1 MRRREF
7 IAGLGGA
14 VAWPLTARAQQRM
27 PVIGYLVHGQTS
39 GPTSGFLAAF
49 RKGLSE
55 IGYVEGINVVIE
67 YRETEGRNELL
78 PSLAADLVQRRV
90 AVIVVPGSTPATLAT
105 KAATATIPIVFFV
118 GIDPVGSGLV
128 ASLARPGGNITGIS
142 NLATGLVAKRL
153 ELLHKLVP
161 AATSIALLV
170 NPTNPLG
177 AEAMLTE
184 GQTAARALGVN
195 LLVLNARNQDEIEAA
210 FANLIEQRAGAL
222 LVGADALFS
231 GGSVIALAARY
242 AVATSYEFRGF
253 AEAGALMSYGM
264 DLADAARQMGVY
276 AGRILKGEKP
286 AELPVQQAT
295 KLDFVINLKTAKT
308 LGLTIPPNLLAI
320 ADEVI
325 E

>member
-1 MRRREF
+1 MSCC
-7 IAGLGGA
+7 LC
-14 VAWPLTARAQQRM
+14 WP
-27 PVIGYLVHGQTS
+27 PIWS
-39 GPTSGFLAAF
+39 
-49 RKGLSE
+49 
-55 IGYVEGINVVIE
+55 NC
-67 YRETEGRNELL
+67 
-78 PSLAADLVQRRV
+78 RV

-161 AATSIALLV
+161 TATSIALLI

-184 GQTAARALGVN
+184 GQTAARALGLN
-195 LLVLNARNQDEIEAA
+195 LLVLDARNQDEIEAA
-210 FANLIEQRAGAL
+210 FAKLIEQRAGAL

-231 GGSVIALAARY
+231 GGRVIALAARY
-242 AVATSYEFRGF
+242 GVPTSYESRVF
-253 AEAGALMSYGM
+253 AEAGGLMSYGM
-264 DLADAARQMGVY
+264 DLADASRQMGVY
-276 AGRILKGEKP
+276 TARILKGEKP
-286 AELPVQQAT
+286 AELPVQQAS
-295 KLDFVINLKTAKT
+295 KLEFVINSQTAKR
-308 LGLTIPPNLLAI
+308 LGLTVPPAVLAI